1 MEKKTPKVWEN
12 IVLNIYGSTIQVNI
26 THLVK
31 LKNWYKFEW
40 TVRWKDFK
48 QDKSPK
54 DYTTKDSTLKYLH
67 NEIKIK
73 WFMDEYGN
81 WWK

>member
-31 LKNWYKFEW
+31 LKNWYRFEW

-48 QDKSPK
+48 EDKSPK
-54 DYTTKDSTLKYLH
+54 DYTVKDSTLKYLH
-67 NEIKIK
+67 NDIKIK

>member
-48 QDKSPK
+48 EDKK
-54 DYTTKDSTLKYLH
+54 VLKTIQQRIVL
-67 NEIKIK
+67 
-73 WFMDEYGN
+73 
-81 WWK
+81 